1 MVGAHLVVVLDGEI
15 HQVVPKVKP
24 NFLGSAMVKETCL
37 VASDFLVLVGRVAA
51 VVPKVHLRDG

>member
-1 MVGAHLVVVLDGEI
+1 MVVVLEGEI